1 MFESVQ
7 IITENE
13 QAKFA
18 VIPYAE
24 YVRVRDLLADE
35 EQLADYL
42 DYLHMQTVKAADPQR
57 RSLDEVKRALALG

>member
-42 DYLHMQTVKAADPQR
+42 DYLHMQTVKKADPQR
-57 RSLDEVKRALALG
+57 HSLDEVKRALALG